1 MTEFYTVEI
10 GAKSYLVCREKPEGK
25 GRPVLTVYCDE
36 RSPPKIRRRIEKAI
50 VEARQ

>member
-10 GAKSYLVCREKPEGK
+10 GSKSYIVCREVPPK
-25 GRPVLTVYCDE
+25 GRPTLTVYCDQK
-36 RSPPKIRRRIEKAI
+36 SPPKLRRRIEKAI